1 MEKLIDLFGYLS
13 VLLRAGGLVATTM
26 TLGSVAFLVL
36 LASPSA
42 ARLPMHGAAVVAGG
56 LRVLRWAALGSVVAT
71 LAADGLVLLAL
82 AGTLELP
89 FTELLGASFLKS
101 GALLAVAGAVLFAL
115 TFGPPPGRA
124 GQVLMVMLAL
134 LILLALLGS
143 SHAVA
148 RPGERWMMLLA
159 SAAHLL
165 GAALWLGGLPAFLL
179 GLRRTDG
186 SEESRLLGSAYS
198 RLAVAGVALLLV
210 GALAIGIGFIGSV
223 DAVYGT
229 AYGAMAAT
237 KTVLLACLLLLGL
250 GNFLLIRNA
259 TAGTPASMRRVQR
272 LVEAEIAIG
281 VVVLM
286 AASSIT
292 SQPPAVD
299 LTRDRASWEEV
310 VERLTPRL
318 PRMETPRH
326 DDLAIPA
333 LQARLDAEQTREDD
347 ATRLKAFVPGGGEP
361 PPRNAFDVAWS
372 EYNHHWAGLVVLLV
386 GLAAAAERT
395 GRAPW
400 CRHWPLLF
408 LGLAGFLLL
417 RSDPE
422 TWPLGDIGFFESF
435 LDPEVTQ
442 HRLFV
447 LLVVAFALF
456 EWRASSQ
463 ARNSTGRVL
472 VFPVLVVVGS
482 ALLLTHSH
490 AIANLKEQLLIEI
503 SHLLLGVMGLLAG
516 CARWLELRADGRLQA
531 AAGWWWPS
539 MFVLI
544 GLLLLGYREA

>member
-1 MEKLIDLFGYLS
+1 MDKLIDLFGYLS

-36 LASPSA
+36 LASPRT
-42 ARLPMHGAAVVAGG
+42 RLPAHGAAVVDGG
-56 LRVLRWAALGSVVAT
+56 LSVLRWAALGTVLT
-71 LAADGLVLLAL
+71 ILAADGLVLLAL
-82 AGTLELP
+82 AGTLDLP
-89 FTELLGASFLKS
+89 LTELLGASFLQT
-101 GALLAVAGAVLFAL
+101 GALQAVAAAAL
-115 TFGPPPGRA
+115 CALAFMRAPGRGLRA
-124 GQVLMVMLAL
+124 VMVVLAL
-134 LILLALLGS
+134 IVLLAMLGS

-148 RPGERWMMLLA
+148 RPGDRWMMLLA

-179 GLRRTDG
+179 GLRRTAD

-198 RLAVAGVALLLV
+198 KLAIAGVALLV
-210 GALAIGIGFIGSV
+210 AGATAIGVGFIGSV
-223 DAVYGT
+223 EAVYGT

-237 KTVLLACLLLLGL
+237 KSVLLGCLLLLGL

-259 TAGTPASMRRVQR
+259 SAGTPAAMRRVQR

-299 LTRDRASWEEV
+299 LSRDRASWEEV
-310 VERLTPRL
+310 VERMTPRW
-318 PRMETPRH
+318 PRMETPSH

-333 LQARLDAEQTREDD
+333 LQARLDAEQARDED
-347 ATRLKAFVPGGGEP
+347 TSRMQAFVPGGGEP

-408 LGLAGFLLL
+408 LGLAGFLFL

-422 TWPLGDIGFFESF
+422 TWPLGEIGFLESF

-456 EWRASSQ
+456 EWRAGATEERRSRR
-463 ARNSTGRVL
+463 AL

-544 GLLLLGYREA
+544 GLLLLVYREA